1 MQHTDSGAL
10 WRNGFRDYLTLSTSC
25 NVPSFIQITSCTG
38 EGYLCSVICWQ
49 RGYCQ
54 DFTLPYRIEG
64 RAICVRYHVIVMISD
79 ILRMVSL
86 ADTIFKTAEF
96 AVWSFVSFNIST
108 SKMNEAHHTDKQ
120 NSKIHVAVIEK
131 NEPVIHG
138 VAGVKKDTSC
148 VTG

>member
-1 MQHTDSGAL
+1 
-10 WRNGFRDYLTLSTSC
+10 
-25 NVPSFIQITSCTG
+25 
-38 EGYLCSVICWQ
+38 
-49 RGYCQ
+49 
-54 DFTLPYRIEG
+54 
-64 RAICVRYHVIVMISD
+64 
-79 ILRMVSL
+79 MVSL